1 MPIDKDVEPIEDKK
15 QADDDGDRRDGS
27 TGDGRR
33 RARARSGPPAGGAG
47 AGPADRPGASPRNG
61 SRNARRNGPAESAD
75 GDGDGNGDG
84 SGDGN
89 GDGSG
94 DGSGDGNGDGRGRV
108 PGSSPGADENIT
120 GSGDGSGCGPGIDSG
135 DGSGGG
141 DGAPKDGD
149 GGTGAGGAPAHRPE
163 AAPEGKPEAASE
175 GEPAGPPGTG
185 SEERSAAG
193 HADRHGDAPG
203 TDADRVSGD
212 EPLLAARVH
221 RPSDLMRFLGGILAI
236 AVLLAIA
243 AFAQGTTTGLEHD
256 ISKGTEQAPVLLV
269 KLAGLVSSIA
279 VLLVPIAFAIERLIK
294 RDGLRIADGVLA
306 AVLAHGITLATDLWV
321 AQAAPDSIQEALTR
335 SQGSG
340 LTDPV
345 HGYLAPVIAYMTA
358 VGMARRPRW
367 RVVLWV
373 VLLLDAFAMLVG
385 GYTTPFSIILT
396 VLLGWTVAYGTL
408 YAVGSPNVRPTGQ
421 TLLAGLRHVGFR
433 PVTAMRTED
442 VPDGTDGT
450 VEQGDRG
457 RRYLVTLEDGPPLDV
472 TVVDREQQAHG
483 FFYRLWRRLT
493 LRSITTRRSS
503 LQSLRQALEQEALL
517 AYAAIAAG
525 ANAPKLIA
533 TSELGPDAV
542 MLVYEHL
549 GGRSLDNLEDTE
561 ITDDVV
567 RGAWRQVKSLQSRR
581 IAHRRLT
588 GDAILVDRSGK
599 VILTDLRGGEIAA
612 GDLVLRMDVAQLLV
626 TMGLRVGAERAVS
639 GALEV
644 LGPDAVAD
652 CLPLLQPIALSRST
666 RATLRRLAR
675 ERAEREREAVLKAS
689 AAARRARAEASA
701 QASGPATEESATGPD
716 TDRAITDTVAD
727 TDRTGAQAAP
737 DSDRTGAQ
745 TEPDTDRTGAQTE
758 PDTDRTGAQTGPDA
772 GRTAEGAGTGPDRTG
787 TAGAP
792 ASAAAGDRPEDGRTP
807 PAAAARPP
815 AVTAPTGPAAGH
827 PAKSAPH
834 AERRADKRAVEEALD
849 AAREEDLLTQIRHQV
864 LLIRPQAPVEPVRL
878 ERIRPRTLVSLIAGA
893 VAAYFLLSQIAGNN
907 LGADFSSAHWVWVA
921 VAAAFSALS
930 YVAAAM
936 SLLGFVPERVP
947 FPRTVLAQV
956 AGSFV
961 KIVAPAAVGGV
972 ALNTRFLQ
980 RSGVRPGLAVAS
992 VGAAQL
998 FGLGAHIL
1006 LLLTFGYLT
1015 GTEKTPSLSP
1025 SRTVIAGLL
1034 TVAVLVLVVTAIPFL
1049 RKFVS
1054 TRLRSLF
1061 AGVVPRM
1068 LDVLQRPVKL
1078 LTGIGGQLLLTFAFV
1093 MCLDASIRAFND
1105 GSQPLSYASLAVVFL
1120 AGNAL
1125 GSAAPTPGGVGAVEG
1140 ALILGLIAAGV
1151 PKDVATASVLLY
1163 RILTLWLP
1171 VLPGWLAFSSLSRKG
1186 AL

>member
-1 MPIDKDVEPIEDKK
+1 MQPGTTADPSGTEPERTDRAGHREHPGPGTPAAPADGALSKKAPPTKDVGPIEDKK
-15 QADDDGDRRDGS
+15 HVDD
-27 TGDGRR
+27 
-33 RARARSGPPAGGAG
+33 AG
-47 AGPADRPGASPRNG
+47 A
-61 SRNARRNGPAESAD
+61 
-75 GDGDGNGDG
+75 
-84 SGDGN
+84 
-89 GDGSG
+89 
-94 DGSGDGNGDGRGRV
+94 
-108 PGSSPGADENIT
+108 
-120 GSGDGSGCGPGIDSG
+120 DSG
-135 DGSGGG
+135 DNGRR
-141 DGAPKDGD
+141 
-149 GGTGAGGAPAHRPE
+149 TGAGERSPDVDGAHDASAAHDAPASP
-163 AAPEGKPEAASE
+163 ASSDASE
-175 GEPAGPPGTG
+175 DGKDAKG
-185 SEERSAAG
+185 R
-193 HADRHGDAPG
+193 GDDKDGGKRGKDATG
-203 TDADRVSGD
+203 TDGVDGVSGD

-221 RPSDLMRFLGGILAI
+221 RPSDLMRFLVGILAI
-236 AVLLAIA
+236 AVVLAIA
-243 AFAQGTTTGLEHD
+243 AFAQGTTTGLEND
-256 ISKGTEQAPVLLV
+256 INKGTGQAPDLLV

-306 AVLAHGITLATDLWV
+306 AVLAHGVTLATDLWV
-321 AQAAPDSIQEALTR
+321 ARVAPASIQDALTQ
-335 SQGSG
+335 SQSGG

-373 VLLLDAFAMLVG
+373 VLLLDAFAMLVA

-433 PVTAMRTED
+433 PVTAMRAED
-442 VPDGTDGT
+442 VPETSPLRSAGSGGA
-450 VEQGDRG
+450 EQGDRG

-549 GGRSLDNLEDTE
+549 GGRSLDGMADEE

-567 RGAWRQVKSLQSRR
+567 RGAWRQVKALQSRR

-588 GDAILVDRSGK
+588 GDAILVDRAGK

-626 TMGLRVGAERAVS
+626 TIGLRVGAERAVS

-666 RATLRRLAR
+666 RATLRKLAR
-675 ERAEREREAVLKAS
+675 ERAEREREAVLEAS
-689 AAARRARAEASA
+689 AADRRARAEAA
-701 QASGPATEESATGPD
+701 GE
-716 TDRAITDTVAD
+716 
-727 TDRTGAQAAP
+727 RT
-737 DSDRTGAQ
+737 
-745 TEPDTDRTGAQTE
+745 
-758 PDTDRTGAQTGPDA
+758 
-772 GRTAEGAGTGPDRTG
+772 
-787 TAGAP
+787 
-792 ASAAAGDRPEDGRTP
+792 AAAGKK
-807 PAAAARPP
+807 
-815 AVTAPTGPAAGH
+815 AVR
-827 PAKSAPH
+827 KSER
-834 AERRADKRAVEEALD
+834 AEKQANKRAIDEALD
-849 AAREEDLLTQIRHQV
+849 EAREEDLLTQIRHQV

-893 VAAYFLLSQIAGNN
+893 IAAYFLLSQIAGNN
-907 LGADFSSAHWVWVA
+907 LAADFGSTQWVWVA
-921 VAAAFSALS
+921 VAVAFSVLS

-947 FPRTVLAQV
+947 FPKTVLAQV

-1068 LDVLQRPVKL
+1068 LDVLQRPGKL

-1105 GSQPLSYASLAVVFL
+1105 GAQPLSYASLAVVFL

-1125 GSAAPTPGGVGAVEG
+1125 GSAAPTPGGVGTVEG

-1151 PKDVATASVLLY
+1151 PRDVATAAVLLY

-1171 VLPGWLAFSSLSRKG
+1171 VLPGWFAFNHLTRRGSL
-1186 AL
+1186 